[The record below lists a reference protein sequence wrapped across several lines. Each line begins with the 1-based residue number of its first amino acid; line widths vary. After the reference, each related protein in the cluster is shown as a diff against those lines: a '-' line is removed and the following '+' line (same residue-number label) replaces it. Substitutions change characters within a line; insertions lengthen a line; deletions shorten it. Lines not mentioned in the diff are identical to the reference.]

1 MGRKRI
7 LTKEEIFLATGELI
21 KEEGIH
27 GVHFKKLSDGL
38 QVSRSTLYEYFK
50 NKDDLIL
57 SYLKNMMDDMNQK
70 IENIPSEIE
79 PNDKLYRLLHIFLEH
94 AETNNIDQMIRELQ
108 SSNKNLAVFYR
119 TKMHQDLM
127 KTYEKMIVWI
137 EEAKNKGIWKKD
149 SHSELIGDM
158 IFHSILFPNRQKLG
172 VKAMADH
179 LFDMIEY
186 GVSKER

>member
-7 LTKEEIFLATGELI
+7 LTKEEILIATGELI

-27 GVHFKKLSDGL
+27 GVHFKKLSDEL

-50 NKDDLIL
+50 NKEDLIL

-70 IENIPSEIE
+70 IEDLPSEME
-79 PNDKLYRLLHIFLEH
+79 PNDKLHRLLYIFLEH

-108 SSNKNLAVFYR
+108 SSNKNLAMFYR
-119 TKMHQDLM
+119 TKMHEDLM
-127 KTYEKMIVWI
+127 KTYEKMILWI
-137 EEAKNKGIWKKD
+137 EEAKNKGIWKE
-149 SHSELIGDM
+149 SSNSELIGDM
-158 IFHSILFPNRQKLG
+158 IFHSILFSNRQKIG
-172 VKAMADH
+172 VEAMADQ

-186 GVSKER
+186 GVGKEK